1 MLFTDFSPKATKL
14 QLSKRKGGEKTMNA
28 RFKKGIFWSVIIASI
43 ILAISFITKL
53 IGGAAALAFGHG
65 PGMGN
70 GLRQSDFGHGQ
81 MMGGF
86 HQGPGFSWLGFLFFL
101 IIVIVVINLAVKLLK
116 KKPKSNSMEQFI
128 PTSTMNTPKPPVN
141 FSNASVLDEWER
153 KNKN

>member
-1 MLFTDFSPKATKL
+1 
-14 QLSKRKGGEKTMNA
+14 MNA

-81 MMGGF
+81 MMGDF
-86 HQGPGFSWLGFLFFL
+86 HHGPGFSWLGFLFFL

>member
-1 MLFTDFSPKATKL
+1 
-14 QLSKRKGGEKTMNA
+14 MNA

-86 HQGPGFSWLGFLFFL
+86 HHGPGFSWLGFLFFL
-101 IIVIVVINLAVKLLK
+101 IIVIEVINLAVKLLK

>member
-1 MLFTDFSPKATKL
+1 
-14 QLSKRKGGEKTMNA
+14 MNA
-28 RFKKGIFWSVIIASI
+28 RFKKGTFWSVIIASI

-86 HQGPGFSWLGFLFFL
+86 HHGPGFSWLGFLFFL

>member
-1 MLFTDFSPKATKL
+1 
-14 QLSKRKGGEKTMNA
+14 MNA

-86 HQGPGFSWLGFLFFL
+86 HHGPGFSWLGFLFFL

>member
-1 MLFTDFSPKATKL
+1 
-14 QLSKRKGGEKTMNA
+14 MNA

-86 HQGPGFSWLGFLFFL
+86 HHGPSFSWLGFLFFL
-101 IIVIVVINLAVKLLK
+101 IIVIVVINLAVKLLR
-116 KKPKSNSMEQFI
+116 KKPKSNSMEQFT
-128 PTSTMNTPKPPVN
+128 PTSTMNTSKPPAN

-153 KNKN
+153 KNTN